1 MTVLLSKRAI
11 NILLM
16 LLDLEGS
23 ITTQELAENF
33 TVSVRTIK
41 YDLEDIRAW
50 FEQHDE
56 TLYSKRNKGIWLDL
70 PDSKRLLLNE
80 IIDVDRFETYPDQKR
95 RVNVLIFQ
103 LLSVKGYLTAQQL
116 ADELLVSRNTI
127 VSDLEQVERLLQA
140 YDLTLIRQ
148 ARQGFTI
155 SGEESNVRL
164 LMEFITQKRTYR
176 IRYLPN
182 YELCDKDKRG

>member
-23 ITTQELAENF
+23 ITTQELAESF

-70 PDSKRLLLNE
+70 PDSKRLLLKNE

-95 RVNVLIFQ
+95 RVNVLIFSYCQ
-103 LLSVKGYLTAQQL
+103 SRVLNGTA
-116 ADELLVSRNTI
+116 ASR
-127 VSDLEQVERLLQA
+127 
-140 YDLTLIRQ
+140 
-148 ARQGFTI
+148 
-155 SGEESNVRL
+155 
-164 LMEFITQKRTYR
+164 
-176 IRYLPN
+176 
-182 YELCDKDKRG
+182 

>member
-23 ITTQELAENF
+23 ITTQELAESF

-70 PDSKRLLLNE
+70 PDSKRLLLKNE
-80 IIDVDRFETYPDQKR
+80 IIDLVRIETYQ
-95 RVNVLIFQ
+95 
-103 LLSVKGYLTAQQL
+103 
-116 ADELLVSRNTI
+116 
-127 VSDLEQVERLLQA
+127 EQ
-140 YDLTLIRQ
+140 
-148 ARQGFTI
+148 
-155 SGEESNVRL
+155 
-164 LMEFITQKRTYR
+164 
-176 IRYLPN
+176 
-182 YELCDKDKRG
+182 

>member
-70 PDSKRLLLNE
+70 PDSKRLLLKMKLSMS
-80 IIDVDRFETYPDQKR
+80 IDLKPI
-95 RVNVLIFQ
+95 LIKKTSQCIDF
-103 LLSVKGYLTAQQL
+103 SV
-116 ADELLVSRNTI
+116 I
-127 VSDLEQVERLLQA
+127 VSQRVLNGTAASR
-140 YDLTLIRQ
+140 
-148 ARQGFTI
+148 
-155 SGEESNVRL
+155 
-164 LMEFITQKRTYR
+164 
-176 IRYLPN
+176 
-182 YELCDKDKRG
+182 

>member
-70 PDSKRLLLNE
+70 PDSKRLLLKMKLSMS
-80 IIDVDRFETYPDQKR
+80 IDLKPI
-95 RVNVLIFQ
+95 LIKKTSQCIDF
-103 LLSVKGYLTAQQL
+103 SA
-116 ADELLVSRNTI
+116 I
-127 VSDLEQVERLLQA
+127 VSQRLLNGTA
-140 YDLTLIRQ
+140 ASR
-148 ARQGFTI
+148 
-155 SGEESNVRL
+155 
-164 LMEFITQKRTYR
+164 
-176 IRYLPN
+176 
-182 YELCDKDKRG
+182 

>member
-23 ITTQELAENF
+23 ITTQELAESF

-70 PDSKRLLLNE
+70 PDSKRLLLKMKLSMS
-80 IIDVDRFETYPDQKR
+80 IDLKPI
-95 RVNVLIFQ
+95 LIKKTSQCIDF
-103 LLSVKGYLTAQQL
+103 SV
-116 ADELLVSRNTI
+116 I
-127 VSDLEQVERLLQA
+127 VSQRVLNGTAASR
-140 YDLTLIRQ
+140 
-148 ARQGFTI
+148 
-155 SGEESNVRL
+155 
-164 LMEFITQKRTYR
+164 
-176 IRYLPN
+176 
-182 YELCDKDKRG
+182 